1 MLGMLQ
7 KEWVH
12 NYEEFSVAGKVTELP
27 QLLWYL
33 GMWKLLKNARYNN
46 VLFYMRKLLNFSVT
60 VCINVFL
67 YANHIS
73 ICYMFRLTGI
83 NINQN
88 RQYSQKKKL

>member
-1 MLGMLQ
+1 MLDILQ
-7 KEWVH
+7 NKCVH
-12 NYEEFSVAGKVTELP
+12 NYEEFSVTGKVTELP

-60 VCINVFL
+60 VYINIFL
-67 YANHIS
+67 CANQ
-73 ICYMFRLTGI
+73 FRLTGI

-88 RQYSQKKKL
+88 QQYSQKTKI